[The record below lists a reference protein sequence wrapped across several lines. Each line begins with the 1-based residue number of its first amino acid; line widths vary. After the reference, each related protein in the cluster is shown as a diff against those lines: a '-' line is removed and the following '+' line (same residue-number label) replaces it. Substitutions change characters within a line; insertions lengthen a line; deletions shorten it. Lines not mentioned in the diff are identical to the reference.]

1 MSRIIAGI
9 DLSGPSNLNETVM
22 TVAVLSGENYVLKGV
37 HRGVDDAEIGRL
49 LKEYYNGSGSE
60 LITGI
65 DAPLSYNPG
74 GGDRPG
80 DKELR
85 NILKGQGLQPGTIM
99 PPTFTKMVYLT
110 MRGISLAR
118 LLGIVLPGIKVAEVH
133 PAGSMVLNGFD
144 PGLVREI
151 KRDAHAREEI
161 LLRMEEIFR
170 FRNFHETAD
179 DHYIASLGAL
189 LAARGLAVNEIK
201 WLKKAEPPVHPF
213 DYLC

>member
-22 TVAVLSGENYVLKGV
+22 TVAVLSGENYELRGV
-37 HRGVDDAEIGRL
+37 HRGVDDSEIGRL
-49 LKEYYNGSGSE
+49 LKEYCSGSGSE

-99 PPTFTKMVYLT
+99 PPTLTKMVYLT

-118 LLGIVLPGIKVAEVH
+118 LLGIILPGIKIAEVH

-189 LAARGLAVNEIK
+189 LAARGLAVNEVM

>member
-1 MSRIIAGI
+1 
-9 DLSGPSNLNETVM
+9 
-22 TVAVLSGENYVLKGV
+22 
-37 HRGVDDAEIGRL
+37 
-49 LKEYYNGSGSE
+49 
-60 LITGI
+60 
-65 DAPLSYNPG
+65 
-74 GGDRPG
+74 
-80 DKELR
+80 
-85 NILKGQGLQPGTIM
+85 
-99 PPTFTKMVYLT
+99 VYLT

-151 KRDAHAREEI
+151 KRDANAREEI

-189 LAARGLAVNEIK
+189 LAARGLAVNEVM